1 MASLTQ
7 EKNGTRKILFVCP
20 ETGKRKSLRLGRIPK
35 KLGESIKIRVEEL
48 IQYRVLGVPYTADF
62 SQWLT
67 HIERP
72 LYQQLVKVGLLKEK
86 IELTLGGFLDTYV
99 ENNRH
104 RVEESTVLTW
114 ENPIRNLKQFFG
126 EDVPIHKIAQDQI
139 LAWER
144 WLGEPEKLRPI
155 TISRRIGLAKQF
167 FNEAVRLEYLPKNPF
182 ACLKRFSVNCDD
194 GEGIVER
201 EDYYQ
206 VRDILPSAQWRAFAD
221 LGRFGALRLPS
232 EALALRGKDI
242 DWKNKVFT
250 VNSRKTKRYEGKDKR
265 IVPIF
270 PELFKS
276 LKECYEQRDLNDD
289 RIFTDDDF
297 QKKGLNPKFKE
308 YIKQAGVKPWKKTLH
323 RLRASRETEL
333 MEEYSISVACK
344 WSGNTPKVAMESYH
358 KMRDVH
364 FKNATQ
370 ATPDFWPAQNHLLDK
385 TEGNAVYSEP
395 KVLGQLSGQSTIDVA
410 SIVPYSGSQNV
421 SNDET
426 MCGSECGS
434 RLDQIADQHTSA
446 TTGTNEQ
453 NLPQIENNGEFMPT
467 ITSFCPNMQ
476 DASIVLPD
484 CECTL

>member
-20 ETGKRKSLRLGRIPK
+20 ETGKRKSLRLGKIPK

-48 IQYRVLGVPYTADF
+48 IQYRILGVPYTADF

-72 LYQQLVKVGLLKEK
+72 LYQQLVKIGLLKEK
-86 IELTLGGFLDTYV
+86 IELTLGGFLDTYI

-114 ENPIRNLKQFFG
+114 KNPVRNLKQFFG

-144 WLGEPEKLRPI
+144 WLGEHEKLRPI

-167 FNEAVRLEYLPKNPF
+167 FHEAVRLEYLPKNPF

-201 EDYYQ
+201 EDYYR
-206 VRDILPSAQWRAFAD
+206 VREILPSPQWRAFAD
-221 LGRFGALRLPS
+221 FGRFGGLRLPS
-232 EALALRGKDI
+232 EGKAMRWKNI
-242 DWKNKVFT
+242 DWKNKVFI
-250 VNSRKTKRYEGKDKR
+250 VYSAKTKRYEGKDKR

-270 PELFKS
+270 PELFES
-276 LKECYEQRDLNDD
+276 LKECYEQRDPNDD

-297 QKKGLNPKFKE
+297 QKTDLGEIFKDF
-308 YIKQAGVKPWKKTLH
+308 IKQSDAKFWKKPFQ

-333 MEEYSISVACK
+333 MEEYSVSVACK
-344 WSGNTPKVAMESYH
+344 WIGNSPKIALENYH
-358 KMRDVH
+358 KMRDLH

-370 ATPDFWPAQNHLLDK
+370 ATPDFCPTQEKPFDE
-385 TEGNAVYSEP
+385 TESNAVYLKPEVP
-395 KVLGQLSGQSTIDVA
+395 GQLPEQSATDIT
-410 SIVPYSGSQNV
+410 SIVPYYDPQNA
-421 SNDET
+421 SNVET
-426 MCGSECGS
+426 IYGSEYGS
-434 RLDQIADQHTSA
+434 RLDQIADQHTAA
-446 TTGTNEQ
+446 TTGMNEQ
-453 NLPQIENNGEFMPT
+453 NLPQININDQFMPT
-467 ITSFCPNMQ
+467 LASFCPNVQ
-476 DASIVLPD
+476 DASIVLPG
-484 CECTL
+484 